1 MQSTHTHRQRRIF
14 TAGIAIATVFGL
26 CGVAVAGSAPRPEA
40 STTDATAGAPTVFI
54 PVSPLRVL
62 DTRPAPYV
70 TTGVPTAAKLGPNST
85 MTLQLAGDGS
95 AIPATATAALLN
107 ITIDNDSTLQSFL
120 TVWPTGETQ
129 PVASSNNALPGLV
142 ASNSMLAKIGQG
154 GKISI
159 YNQAGS
165 INLVVD
171 LVGYTVPLSTFGA
184 PGASLASGTTAPA
197 NTTGAEGGFYIDT
210 TNHVLYG
217 PKTGGVWP
225 TPGEPLG
232 GVQGAA
238 SRYGTAPF
246 TVTPVGA
253 NSAIPFDTAGP
264 ADGTV
269 TETSP
274 TTFTVSDAGLY
285 TVDYNLALTA
295 GVAGSVRVFVN
306 GVAQGPTS
314 VLTLAVTGVANSVLV
329 DAPVGATVELRFIPT
344 VVGTSLN
351 LTSASI
357 VVEQATT

>member
-1 MQSTHTHRQRRIF
+1 MQFTHTHRQRRVLV
-14 TAGIAIATVFGL
+14 AGIAMTSVIGL

-85 MTLQLAGDGS
+85 MTLQLAGPGS
-95 AIPATATAALLN
+95 AVPATATAALLN
-107 ITIDNDSTLQSFL
+107 LTIDNDTTTQSFL
-120 TVWPTGETQ
+120 TVWPTGEAQ

-165 INLVVD
+165 INLIVD
-171 LVGYTVPLSTFGA
+171 LVGYTVPLSTFDA
-184 PGASLASGTTAPA
+184 PGASLASGAAAPA
-197 NTTGAEGGFYIDT
+197 STTGADGDFYIDT

-217 PKTGGVWP
+217 PKTAGVWP
-225 TPGEPLG
+225 TPGEQLG

-238 SRYGTAPF
+238 SRFGTAPF
-246 TVTPVGA
+246 AVTPVAA
-253 NSAIPFDTAGP
+253 NAAIPFDTAGP
-264 ADGTV
+264 AGGTV
-269 TETSP
+269 AETSP

-285 TVDYNLALTA
+285 TVDYDLALTA
-295 GVAGSVRVFVN
+295 GVVGSVRVFVN

-314 VLTLAVTGVANSVLV
+314 VLTLAVTGVSNSVLV
-329 DAPVGATVELRFIPT
+329 DAPVGATIELRFIPA
-344 VVGTSLN
+344 VIGTSLS

-357 VVEQATT
+357 VVEQATS